1 MSRGRQTKL
10 HLVNAWIDELLAAE
24 SPAEEE
30 IVLERRGQRDSYSF
44 DRPLISA
51 SLHISLRHPILSDL
65 RELSPLL
72 ESERLSEA
80 PRARD

>member
-30 IVLERRGQRDSYSF
+30 IVIERRGQRDSYSF

-51 SLHISLRHPILSDL
+51 SLSMSLRPILSDL